1 MVWPD
6 NIDSGRS
13 NSQLGDR
20 SRCCRH
26 CNLVH
31 LLSIHSL
38 KRASDSSTDQG
49 GRKRWRRS
57 RRARSQRRK
66 SHRAFLR
73 DATTR
78 SSLRCPLYPQKR
90 TLELNREMSAL
101 CQKQPHALHHP
112 AIWNCHSKAPA
123 CYPTT
128 LRRGDDRT
136 SALRA
141 ILSPNSGVS
150 RRL

>member
-38 KRASDSSTDQG
+38 KQPNADR
-49 GRKRWRRS
+49 
-57 RRARSQRRK
+57 
-66 SHRAFLR
+66 R
-73 DATTR
+73 DARLRIGLR
-78 SSLRCPLYPQKR
+78 S
-90 TLELNREMSAL
+90 
-101 CQKQPHALHHP
+101 
-112 AIWNCHSKAPA
+112 A
-123 CYPTT
+123 C
-128 LRRGDDRT
+128 
-136 SALRA
+136 AA
-141 ILSPNSGVS
+141 SGFFQCLVRHGGNEEEFLFGLVDGS
-150 RRL
+150 SVA